1 MKQIRSF
8 ADLVYSSER
17 MLAAC
22 DENPELL
29 AGVEPFK
36 GALKNL
42 LAQMRAI
49 KTQQDQLA
57 GLRRAATQQL
67 GVTMD
72 DTKEARRKLQSFVK
86 TRMHSRNAQLT
97 QFGIPP
103 NGRRHRKRRAGD
115 EPEAADE
122 PKGSTEPVASAGT
135 GAGEPGS

>member
-1 MKQIRSF
+1 
-8 ADLVYSSER
+8 

-36 GALKNL
+36 GALKDL

-72 DTKEARRKLQSFVK
+72 DTKEARRRLQSFVK
-86 TRMHSRNAQLT
+86 TRMHSRNAQLS

-103 NGRRHRKRRAGD
+103 NGRRHRKRQAGD
-115 EPEAADE
+115 ESEAADE
-122 PKGSTEPVASAGT
+122 PKGSTEPVASAGID
-135 GAGEPGS
+135 AGEPGS